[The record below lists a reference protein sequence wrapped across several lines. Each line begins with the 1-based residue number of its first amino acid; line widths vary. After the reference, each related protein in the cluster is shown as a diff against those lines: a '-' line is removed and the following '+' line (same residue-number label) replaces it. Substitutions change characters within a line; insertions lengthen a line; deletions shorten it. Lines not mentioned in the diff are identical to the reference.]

1 MDAFNIA
8 AVGAIAAANGFSAS
22 AQKVASGQG
31 DLASEAVSMASDQ
44 QTYKASLAVLR
55 ASDAMTKQ
63 LLDIK
68 V

>member
-1 MDAFNIA
+1 MNAFAIA
-8 AVGAIAAANGFSAS
+8 ATGAIAATDRFSTS

-31 DLASEAVSMASDQ
+31 DLASEAVSMASDR
-44 QTYKASLAVLR
+44 QTYDASLAVLHV
-55 ASDAMTKQ
+55 SDEMTKQ